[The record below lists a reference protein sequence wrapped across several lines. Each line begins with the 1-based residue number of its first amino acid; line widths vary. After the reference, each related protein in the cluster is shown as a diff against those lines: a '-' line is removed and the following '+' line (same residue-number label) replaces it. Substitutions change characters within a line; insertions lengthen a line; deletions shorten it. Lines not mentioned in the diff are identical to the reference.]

1 MNQVIKAPLSAVA
14 GKSRVAIDSTL
25 TTLAQQSERFAPPTA
40 PREWTIAQICQALSR
55 PLPKSLLKTRK
66 QGGANLTYIPW
77 YEANKILDKYAP
89 GWTWEITK
97 MVTTPDRIFVTGR
110 LTIPAAEGNIYRE
123 ATGTELLKEDKE
135 VWVGEKPNSQ
145 RLRDDLGRVVT
156 ESKELA
162 YGDPTSN
169 AESMAFRRAAARFGL
184 ALYLYDKD

>member
-1 MNQVIKAPLSAVA
+1 MTAAIRQIPPLTAVDSQPKA
-14 GKSRVAIDSTL
+14 I
-25 TTLAQQSERFAPPTA
+25 APPSK
-40 PREWTIAQICQALSR
+40 PGEWSIRQIQEAISR
-55 PLPKSLLKTRK
+55 RLPTSMVKTRK

-145 RLRDDLGRVVT
+145 KLRDNLGRVVT
-156 ESKELA
+156 EPKELA

-184 ALYLYDKD
+184 ARYLYDKD